1 MIEFDREELFTL
13 REIAKQ
19 IPSGRIAGGHIHHS
33 TVYRW
38 ASRGLDGVVLDT
50 RLIGV
55 TRFTSLRSL
64 MEFIDKRNVGKAPVV
79 RPPTRDPVR
88 EQRTKHLLN
97 KHLSGKNSPERLR
110 WASNE
115 TA

>member
-19 IPSGRIAGGHIHHS
+19 IPSGRIAGGHVHHA
-33 TVYRW
+33 TIYRW
-38 ASRGLDGVVLDT
+38 ASRGLDGVVLET
-50 RLIGV
+50 RLIGAI
-55 TRFTSLRSL
+55 RFTSIKAL
-64 MEFIDKRNVGKAPVV
+64 MEFIDKRNVGKPPVV

-97 KHLSGKNSPERLR
+97 KNLSGKNSPERLR
-110 WASNE
+110 WASNG